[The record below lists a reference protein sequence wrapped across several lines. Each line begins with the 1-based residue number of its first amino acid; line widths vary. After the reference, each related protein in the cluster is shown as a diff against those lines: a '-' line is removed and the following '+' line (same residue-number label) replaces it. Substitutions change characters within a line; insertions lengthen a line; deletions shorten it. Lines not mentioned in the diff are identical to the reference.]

1 MPDVHTKVQPI
12 DGSNNAVVLNNPD
25 NSASAN
31 QPSNPAD
38 VPAPSKTGSQVT
50 VKASGT
56 SGVVTHFSNPAIV
69 IF

>member
-12 DGSNNAVVLNNPD
+12 DGSNNAVVLINPD
-25 NSASAN
+25 NSASTN

-38 VPAPSKTGSQVT
+38 VPARSQSGKQTT

-56 SGVVTHFSNPAIV
+56 PNVVVRFSNPAIV